1 MHELMSNRGAS
12 GEIRTARRAQAAEV
26 SGHESGRLRAFDM
39 HHAPVLT
46 PRRSEQLRSN
56 SSRLRP
62 HPTNGLSEQSSDA
75 ESHGNDQSEAGRC
88 VEQRASNADLQAT
101 DRNPLPQ
108 LIDGDREQRPAH
120 ETPATDRVGDR
131 QSDTRK
137 PSAQHCGHS
146 SEADDRNDHIENR
159 DPLVV
164 LHQAK
169 PPSEGQQPSS
179 RDSGRERHLE
189 FDSMSP
195 IAKVA
200 HASRVGGVD
209 REPALRT
216 TARHRAPQRLQTTA
230 AAEMQGMHI
239 ACTRRIGG
247 SGLGR
252 SGFSAFHG
260 DAFSSRFVRRELYRA
275 MAARTPPFHDPP
287 PRTRRRPAGQ
297 PRPARGDDRRR
308 AAAAVPGGRRRRGAL
323 SLKSLIRLQGPH

>member
-1 MHELMSNRGAS
+1 MSREACECSTPPSVETRAERQIGLAHQVFTPKTS
-12 GEIRTARRAQAAEV
+12 G
-26 SGHESGRLRAFDM
+26 
-39 HHAPVLT
+39 PW
-46 PRRSEQLRSN
+46 PRRTQH
-56 SSRLRP
+56 
-62 HPTNGLSEQSSDA
+62 HPEQSSEPDA
-75 ESHGNDQSEAGRC
+75 HGGGHDDHWACQKE
-88 VEQRASNADLQAT
+88 RASKVERQASDRSSSLQLV
-101 DRNPLPQ
+101 DR
-108 LIDGDREQRPAH
+108 DRDQGLAQ

-131 QSDTRK
+131 QSDTLK

-146 SEADDRNDHIENR
+146 SEAHDRNDHIENR

-179 RDSGRERHLE
+179 RDSGRERHHD

-216 TARHRAPQRLQTTA
+216 TARYRAPQRLQTTA

-260 DAFSSRFVRRELYRA
+260 DAFSSRFVRRELYRGRWIA
-275 MAARTPPFHDPP
+275 EIPSLPGTMAYGATPEQARAHAQALAL
-287 PRTRRRPAGQ
+287 RVVAERLEHEEAGSE
-297 PRPARGDDRRR
+297 ALTITFR
-308 AAAAVPGGRRRRGAL
+308 AA
-323 SLKSLIRLQGPH
+323 